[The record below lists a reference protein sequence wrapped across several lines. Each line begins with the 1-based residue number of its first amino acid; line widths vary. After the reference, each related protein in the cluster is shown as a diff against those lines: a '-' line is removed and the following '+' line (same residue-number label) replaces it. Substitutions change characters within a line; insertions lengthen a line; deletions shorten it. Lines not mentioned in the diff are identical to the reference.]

1 MGPLERLGG
10 VTGEHGPVAPLWED
24 AEQLYAQFASM
35 VRLAHLLTGSAAIAE
50 DVVQD
55 AFIRVAPRLESV
67 ANAKAYLRVAV
78 VNGCRSASRRSGRVV
93 RLRDEHEPVYDE
105 AVVEF
110 FDALSAL
117 SKRQRAVVVLR
128 YYSDLPDDEIA
139 SLLGCAPATVRVL
152 LHRALTNLRKAVDR

>member
-1 MGPLERLGG
+1 
-10 VTGEHGPVAPLWED
+10 VPVAPLWED
-24 AEQLYAQFASM
+24 AEQLYAHFASM

-55 AFIRVAPRLESV
+55 AFIRVAPRLDSV
-67 ANAKAYLRVAV
+67 ANAKAYLRAAV
-78 VNGCRSASRRSGRVV
+78 VNGCRSASRRSTRVV

-117 SKRQRAVVVLR
+117 SPRQRAAVVLR

-152 LHRALTNLRKAVDR
+152 LHRALAKLRKAVDR